1 MCFCRTVV
9 ALPGWLSPTLP
20 KTRLLGNRSW
30 GLQYLWFLSFS
41 TNRPNHVL
49 DFSWVRDL
57 WACGEFTTSSTKSSG
72 PLHKYVIKYLCLG
85 FWWVLSLSWNGFQ
98 GSSGLLVSSGALPQ
112 QVSTSSWVLV
122 SPDVLPTRFQRG
134 SVHLESSAPLWERI
148 WRSPGLLMTPRL
160 KDSQEVWTFH
170 EVLMGVW

>member
-1 MCFCRTVV
+1 MSCYSLSQLCVEWSTCFCSTVV

-57 WACGEFTTSSTKSSG
+57 WACGEFTTSSTKGPQCHMASDEFWTSTQIFYQILLSRLLMGSEPFLKWLSRKFWTSGEFWCSPPTSFNEFLSSG
-72 PLHKYVIKYLCLG
+72 
-85 FWWVLSLSWNGFQ
+85 
-98 GSSGLLVSSGALPQ
+98 
-112 QVSTSSWVLV
+112 
-122 SPDVLPTRFQRG
+122 
-134 SVHLESSAPLWERI
+134 ESRCPA
-148 WRSPGLLMTPRL
+148 
-160 KDSQEVWTFH
+160 H
-170 EVLMGVW
+170 